1 MSVESAVHIDYPESD
16 GRPMGETDLHRDWII
31 RIIQLLKHR
40 FRGERVYVSGDLLV
54 YYEEGNI
61 HRFVV
66 PDAFIVKQ
74 ADPERRRTYKAW
86 EEGKGPDVVFEVTS
100 RSTWREDTMS
110 KFDKYRRL
118 GVPEMFLYD
127 PSGDCLEPP
136 LQGYHLIRDEYERM
150 EPEMEGWL
158 RSEELEARLIVER
171 GDLIIYDVR
180 DGQRWLTAAEFEE
193 AGRRQAEAARLK
205 EEVARRREEAARRQE
220 EAARR
225 QEEAARRAAEAKSA
239 ELEAELRRLREQ
251 LDRGESMSDR

>member
-1 MSVESAVHIDYPESD
+1 MSVESAVSIDYPESD
-16 GRPMGETDLHRDWII
+16 GRPMGETDLHRDWIV
-31 RIIQLLKHR
+31 RIIELLKHR

-61 HRFVV
+61 HKFVV

-74 ADPERRRTYKAW
+74 ADPGRRRTYKAW
-86 EEGKGPDVVFEVTS
+86 EEGKGPDVVFEITS

-136 LQGYHLIRDEYERM
+136 LLGYHLIRGEYERL

-158 RSEELEARLIVER
+158 HSQELEARLIVER
-171 GDLIIYDVR
+171 GDLVIYDVR
-180 DGQRWLTAAEFEE
+180 DGRRWLTAAEFEE
-193 AGRRQAEAARLK
+193 TR
-205 EEVARRREEAARRQE
+205 RRQE

-225 QEEAARRAAEAKSA
+225 MEETARQAAEAKAA
-239 ELEAELRRLREQ
+239 ELEMELQRLREQ
-251 LDRGESMSDR
+251 LDRGEPMQDR